1 MSGQS
6 PSSAAPSQII
16 HATTVALHN
25 RAVLIIGPAGSGKSG
40 LALQL
45 MAFGAALVADDRT
58 LIRVTDGAVWAVAPP
73 GLPPLIESRGIGLL
87 HAPDLAP
94 ATKVSLVVDMGQTET
109 RRLPPLQH
117 YPVMGLTLPLVF
129 RIAAAHFPASVLHYL
144 IHGRGA

>member
-129 RIAAAHFPASVLHYL
+129 HISAAHFPASVLHYL

>member
-129 RIAAAHFPASVLHYL
+129 HIAAAHFPASVLHYL